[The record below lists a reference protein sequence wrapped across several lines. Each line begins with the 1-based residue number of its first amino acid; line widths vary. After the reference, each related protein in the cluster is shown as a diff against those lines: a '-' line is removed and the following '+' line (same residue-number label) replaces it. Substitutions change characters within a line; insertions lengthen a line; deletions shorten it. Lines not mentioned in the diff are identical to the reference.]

1 MEANGTPAALAP
13 IARQVLDW
21 VASERN
27 LAPYQTEYDNPVD
40 PDVLR
45 RIELCALATLDVGM
59 LHDLYCIGPRPE
71 GDPGAPPTDL
81 QDER

>member
-1 MEANGTPAALAP
+1 MNVNGTPAALAP
-13 IARQVLDW
+13 IAREVLAW
-21 VASERN
+21 VAQERRKEWYDDGV
-27 LAPYQTEYDNPVD
+27 APDTI
-40 PDVLR
+40 R